1 MIDIFVPAN
10 DDGIGDIQTL
20 TIGRVSNDNR
30 ANENAPALWVF
41 VRGPRIGDA
50 WPARSS
56 GTDPKN
62 RQLVDAAELLF

>member
-1 MIDIFVPAN
+1 MIGIFVPAS
-10 DDGIGDIQTL
+10 DDGIGGIQTL

-41 VRGPRIGDA
+41 VGGPRIGDA

-56 GTDPKN
+56 GTDPEN